1 MPERSMKKIIF
12 VRHGRAED
20 GSFGISDFERS
31 LTTKGKIICRE
42 MALRFRGYE
51 SSPQLIIT
59 SPAFRALETA
69 LIFAAECG
77 IKPDDVRLNN
87 DLYFKADMK
96 YLLEMLALL
105 DDNIDTVT
113 LFGHNPSFTEFAD
126 RLCSN
131 GCEFM
136 TKTSIVCI
144 SFKAVNWKEIKFGSG
159 KLEYFLKPDKL

>member
-1 MPERSMKKIIF
+1 MKKIIF

-20 GSFGISDFERS
+20 GSSGISDFERS

-42 MALRFRGYE
+42 MALRFRGHE
-51 SSPQLIIT
+51 SSQQLIIT

-69 LIFAAECG
+69 LIFADECG
-77 IKPDDVRLNN
+77 IRPDDVRMNN

-96 YLLEMLALL
+96 HLLEMLASL
-105 DDNIDTVT
+105 DDNVGTVT

-126 RLCSN
+126 RLCSD

-136 TKTSIVCI
+136 TKTSVACI
-144 SFKAVNWKEIKFGSG
+144 SFKAVNWKEIKTGTG
-159 KLEYFLKPDKL
+159 KLDYFLKPDK